1 MSGLNERYRAGRL
14 NGMDEKSWKWRE
26 IAEGNRRALKAGYNF
41 GETTEIFHERYIVPP
56 AKLPPGTY
64 RNITGNEATALG
76 FVAASQL
83 AGRTLFYGSDPI
95 TPAPDILPQPAGYK
109 NFRLPTFPARGR
121 VAASRAASRA

>member
-56 AKLPPGTY
+56 AKLAPGHY

-76 FVAASQL
+76 FVAASKL
-83 AGRTLFYGSDPI
+83 AGRDLFYGSYPV
-95 TPAPDILPQPAGYK
+95 TPAPGILPPLPGSK
-109 NFRLPTFPARGR
+109 NFGGQTFPTQDED
-121 VAASRAASRA
+121 